1 MLICCRYM
9 GSAASS
15 SSADATA
22 ASANNS
28 GFTSHEAKFLTSL
41 RRLAC
46 IENDEK
52 LSSMDEMK
60 SFAEILWTVSRG
72 EQLAS
77 LALTLSDASN
87 MEARI
92 RKVKSQHRCQQMGA
106 LFSLYPSLN
115 KLNVALGKIFKED
128 DLFMET
134 LSDILGDNDYS
145 RNNTSTN
152 ILISAC
158 KQSHDD
164 SIISAFDMVELCYEM
179 ASISHYLSQENASG
193 EDTDNTS
200 MHAFVEMR
208 NVSSENAIVR
218 SITNSLVEN
227 AKNYRDSRDFGVGY
241 GVVGESTKSLPITEG
256 CVTKAEFVE
265 WQRRVVPDLLQC
277 TVVRFLRLILL
288 PQSSF
293 AGQYQQPLPTVR
305 DSKGITSQ
313 TTTKLTAGEIL
324 PLSSLIFGTST
335 AVPNCA
341 LTLLSPPIFAFASI
355 SMTKLGQNWY
365 QIYDGSTD
373 GWTFQALENSI
384 LGYEGSTILI
394 IQAQATSDDG
404 DTNKEIVTFGA
415 YTSSKWERNKR
426 DHFGSS
432 DCFLFQLYPTLQVL
446 QSLPKVGSKGG
457 RYMYFH
463 SNTNVQTNNPS
474 RNDDMAVGLGFGG
487 TVRQPRLF
495 VDCNLEYCTISNQCT
510 SFEEGYL
517 GLPPSI
523 ADPFVASPSSSS
535 TLNIISL
542 EVYAVGDEDTI
553 NRGFRAQRQ
562 HRDIADST
570 LRNARTVDR
579 AAFVSYIHASYD
591 YVLR

>member
-1 MLICCRYM
+1 M

-72 EQLAS
+72 EQLLAS
-77 LALTLSDASN
+77 LAPTLSDASN

-106 LFSLYPSLN
+106 LFSLFPSLN

-208 NVSSENAIVR
+208 NASSENAIVR

-305 DSKGITSQ
+305 DSKEITSQ

>member
-1 MLICCRYM
+1 M

-77 LALTLSDASN
+77 LAPTLSDASN

-106 LFSLYPSLN
+106 LFSLFPSLN

-208 NVSSENAIVR
+208 NASSENAIVR

-305 DSKGITSQ
+305 DSKEITSQ

>member
-1 MLICCRYM
+1 M

-77 LALTLSDASN
+77 LAPTLSDASN

-106 LFSLYPSLN
+106 LFSLFPSLN

-208 NVSSENAIVR
+208 NASSENAIVR

-265 WQRRVVPDLLQC
+265 WQRRVVPDFLQC

-305 DSKGITSQ
+305 DSKEITSQ

>member
-1 MLICCRYM
+1 MAVVGFTIM
-9 GSAASS
+9 GSAVSS

-52 LSSMDEMK
+52 LSLMDEMK
-60 SFAEILWTVSRG
+60 PFAEILWTISRG

-77 LALTLSDASN
+77 LTPTLSDASN

-106 LFSLYPSLN
+106 LFSLFPSLN

-158 KQSHDD
+158 KQSHDET
-164 SIISAFDMVELCYEM
+164 IISAFDVIELCFDM

-193 EDTDNTS
+193 EDTDST

-305 DSKGITSQ
+305 DSKEITSQ

-355 SMTKLGQNWY
+355 SITKVGQNWY

-432 DCFLFQLYPTLQVL
+432 DCFLFQLYPTLRVL